1 VSGIEKT
8 ANDQEKEGQ
17 AVAQRVPKKRLIDA
31 LNHVNFRRDSIIINL
46 EHVRY
51 GSSLSLRA
59 YPQPCTDQGL
69 QCLWVEAPPSNLS
82 MSYVFRSFMVDRGLD
97 LLVAEAE
104 AAEMND
110 EGISLTLPEH
120 CSALQPR
127 RAKRYRCTGVQATLM
142 QDGATYAGVLEDFA
156 TLSLRVL
163 VSAQSH
169 QTFEWI
175 DQEAPLYV
183 VLSDGKEVLYSG
195 ECRIIRQTETKRHRV
210 LVL

>member
-1 VSGIEKT
+1 MRRGF
-8 ANDQEKEGQ
+8 A
-17 AVAQRVPKKRLIDA
+17 KKRLIDA

-104 AAEMND
+104 ATEMND

-127 RAKRYRCTGVQATLM
+127 RAKRYRCHRGARDPHAGRCHICGRPGGFASPLVSGSRVGSATPDLRVDGLGSAPICRPFRREGGALFGGM
-142 QDGATYAGVLEDFA
+142 QDNQAN
-156 TLSLRVL
+156 
-163 VSAQSH
+163 
-169 QTFEWI
+169 
-175 DQEAPLYV
+175 
-183 VLSDGKEVLYSG
+183 
-195 ECRIIRQTETKRHRV
+195 
-210 LVL
+210 